1 MPPWEGLI
9 PITTYM
15 NCDLK
20 KDRWGT
26 FETMHTPSKTKEA
39 LAKRQ
44 QLRTHQR
51 KSCQKATKRSERWRR
66 KGEIN
71 WKWNAQIAQIARVL
85 GSILYGKLLNLLVSR
100 LEAKIECKIEEP
112 ENKFQKIKDEIKE
125 FKEDVND
132 SINHVEHVLR
142 N

>member
-1 MPPWEGLI
+1 
-9 PITTYM
+9 
-15 NCDLK
+15 
-20 KDRWGT
+20 
-26 FETMHTPSKTKEA
+26 MHTPSKTKEA

-51 KSCQKATKRSERWRR
+51 KSCQKATKRSERWKRN
-66 KGEIN
+66 GEIN

-85 GSILYGKLLNLLVSR
+85 GSILDGKLLNLLVSR
-100 LEAKIECKIEEP
+100 LESKIECKIKEP

-142 N
+142 D

>member
-1 MPPWEGLI
+1 MP
-9 PITTYM
+9 TTH
-15 NCDLK
+15 DAPTKVL
-20 KDRWGT
+20 
-26 FETMHTPSKTKEA
+26 SKSNKEI
-39 LAKRQ
+39 
-44 QLRTHQR
+44 R
-51 KSCQKATKRSERWRR
+51 KR

-85 GSILYGKLLNLLVSR
+85 GSILDGKLLNLLVSR

-142 N
+142 D